1 MQTPSQTTALNLTPA
16 DDGSTESRT
25 KPRESVQKIVRF
37 DLKEEGNHILAVSLS
52 YTETTTSKG
61 ETAASSG
68 RVRTFRKLYQF
79 IAQPCISVRTKA
91 SDLPPSRTEG
101 EKSQTGKLFRFALE
115 AQLENMADGS
125 ITLEGVTLEPRSPFK
140 SASLNWDVERGDVG
154 QECLPNLAPR
164 DVWQVAFLLDQQ
176 KDIEEGGEVIRN
188 DLTKDGR
195 IILGQLNIRWRS
207 SMGDLGSLT
216 TGWLT
221 TKRR

>member
-1 MQTPSQTTALNLTPA
+1 MQTPSQTVALNLAPA
-16 DDGSTESRT
+16 DDGSTKSGM
-25 KPRESVQKIVRF
+25 KLGESVQKIVRF

-52 YTETTTSKG
+52 YTETTMSKG

-91 SDLPPSRTEG
+91 SLLPPSGTEG
-101 EKSQTGKLFRFALE
+101 EKPPAGKNFRFALE

-140 SASLNWDVERGDVG
+140 SSSLNWDVKRQDFG
-154 QECLPNLAPR
+154 QEYLPHLAPR

-176 KDIEEGGEVIRN
+176 KDLEEDGGLVRN